1 MISVDTKPISQNKLS
16 VDQAQTQLADL
27 LTRQPAFTGW
37 KTAYLQ
43 LKADQEAQD
52 LLQTVR
58 DLQSKL
64 RFFWSSEAE
73 TEFHQLVEQLNQRP
87 SVIAYNQAEQ
97 DLRHLMQA
105 VDAVISQTA
114 GVDFADNAKKSCCGG

>member
-37 KTAYLQ
+37 ETAYLQ
-43 LKADQEAQD
+43 MKADQEAQD
-52 LLQTVR
+52 LLQTAR
-58 DLQSKL
+58 NLQSKL
-64 RFFWSSEAE
+64 QFSWSSEAE
-73 TEFHQLVEQLNQRP
+73 AEFHQLVEKLNQRP
-87 SVIAYNQAEQ
+87 PVITYNQAEQ

-114 GVDFADNAKKSCCGG
+114 GVDFAVNAKKSCCGG